1 MGTDLFNGDDPMKR
15 TLIGALLA
23 MAALT
28 AAAPA
33 FAHDWDGGWG
43 YGWSRREAL
52 RHDVWRGHQDLRR
65 DIYLHNRYGVPNGHD
80 IWRDRQDIRRDEYLL
95 HRPW

>member
-1 MGTDLFNGDDPMKR
+1 MKR

-23 MAALT
+23 IAAFT

-33 FAHDWDGGWG
+33 FAHDWD
-43 YGWSRREAL
+43 YGWERREAL
-52 RHDVWRGHQDLRR
+52 RHDIWRDRHDLRR
-65 DIYLHNRYGVPNGHD
+65 DIYLHNRFGVRDGRD
-80 IWRDRQDIRRDEYLL
+80 IWRDRQDLRRDEYFL